1 MKFTLPLAAALTLT
15 FGLAT
20 TAPAEEKMDP
30 AKTTCAD
37 LMAMD
42 STGMMAA
49 GAAVHGAML
58 DDAAMAA
65 MTDEEVMEAAEEA
78 CKMHPDAMVIDAMK
92 M

>member
-15 FGLAT
+15 LGLFG
-20 TAPAEEKMDP
+20 TAQADEMTDP
-30 AKTTCAD
+30 AKMTCAD

-42 STGMMAA
+42 TTGMMAA
-49 GAAVHGAML
+49 GAAVHGAMME
-58 DDAAMAA
+58 DAAAAA
-65 MTDEEVMEAAEEA
+65 MTDEQTMKAAEEA